1 MRPSLSILEP
11 ELIERIVDEAKRV
24 LAEVGMEIRGPE
36 MRRRLLEHG
45 LPLDATG
52 DRVLFPRDVVEAA
65 IASAPSSFLLYDRD
79 GEPHADLGG
88 DRVHFVPGSSGLKVL
103 DHRTGETR
111 LANSTDFV
119 EYVRLADGLAN
130 IPYLATAFST
140 NDDIEAGVS
149 DAWRL
154 YMTLTN
160 SKKPVVSGAFTEHG
174 VPRMVEMMQLF
185 RRDRADLIARP
196 MSIFTIT
203 ATGNFRYSE
212 DSCQNLIDCVEAG
225 VAVEIVP
232 VTLMGLIAPVTVV
245 GATVFHT
252 ADVLAGIT
260 MAQIVRPGAPVL
272 FGGAP
277 ATFHMK
283 IASSP
288 MSAIEA
294 LQLDAA
300 YVAVAKSLGLPTQS
314 YMALSD
320 GPILDAQA
328 GAETFGSALIAALAG
343 VNSVSGPGDARLP
356 ARVQPAEA
364 RLRRRDVRPGIA
376 LRPRGDAPRRPAGR
390 RARRPPPRRPAPDHG
405 RAHDRPLADR
415 AVPAERDRRSRQPRG
430 VAAGRWQGHLPACL
444 RRGRSPTG
452 RLQPGRDRPGH
463 RRRAA
468 PDHPLRVERPEP
480 CHCRRSLSP
489 RSPSPRPAGSGNAVT
504 TAAEKPPRGQPTRRI
519 PRHDHAAR
527 HAGHRGL
534 VDPLLRAVVPTL
546 AVLREDPGG
555 RLQRLRHLQPH
566 VPARLLRG
574 PDRGVLGA
582 AQRRHRVGRVGRAD
596 RRDHR
601 AGRVGV
607 HEHAHLSRPDQV
619 RGRTGQVHDRHGR
632 GRRDRQRPRPAADRG
647 EPLVDGPRRLRCRP
661 VGARRGHPRRD
672 GRQGPRARGLSG
684 PGPGPEVEGRR
695 CGRSSGRP
703 STTSSTTGR

>member
-1 MRPSLSILEP
+1 M
-11 ELIERIVDEAKRV
+11 
-24 LAEVGMEIRGPE
+24 
-36 MRRRLLEHG
+36 
-45 LPLDATG
+45 
-52 DRVLFPRDVVEAA
+52 
-65 IASAPSSFLLYDRD
+65 LYDRD

-140 NDDIEAGVS
+140 NDDIEAQVS

-160 SKKPVVSGAFTEHG
+160 SNKPVVSGAFTEHG

-225 VAVEIVP
+225 IPVEIVP
-232 VTLMGLIAPVTVV
+232 VTLMGLIAPVTLV

-252 ADVLAGIT
+252 VDVLAGIT
-260 MAQIVRPGAPVL
+260 MAQVVRPGAPVL

-320 GPILDAQA
+320 GTILDAQA

-343 VNSVSGPGDARLP
+343 VNSVSGPGMLDFLLVFSLP
-356 ARVQPAEA
+356 KLVFDDEMCGQ
-364 RLRRRDVRPGIA
+364 A
-376 LRPRGDAPRRPAGR
+376 LRFVREVEPHDDLPVDELIDQLMADQHLIMA
-390 RARRPPPRRPAPDHG
+390 
-405 RAHDRPLADR
+405 AHTTAHWPTELYLPS
-415 AVPAERDRRSRQPRG
+415 VDRRSRQPRG
-430 VAAGRWQGHLPACL
+430 LDEGRARRTPTSAPATRSTGGWPPTASSRPTRPSTPSCAGSSGPASST
-444 RRGRSPTG
+444 RSGPAG
-452 RLQPGRDRPGH
+452 DP
-463 RRRAA
+463 RRA
-468 PDHPLRVERPEP
+468 
-480 CHCRRSLSP
+480 
-489 RSPSPRPAGSGNAVT
+489 
-504 TAAEKPPRGQPTRRI
+504 
-519 PRHDHAAR
+519 
-527 HAGHRGL
+527 
-534 VDPLLRAVVPTL
+534 
-546 AVLREDPGG
+546 
-555 RLQRLRHLQPH
+555 
-566 VPARLLRG
+566 
-574 PDRGVLGA
+574 
-582 AQRRHRVGRVGRAD
+582 RAD
-596 RRDHR
+596 RR
-601 AGRVGV
+601 
-607 HEHAHLSRPDQV
+607 RPPASATPPQPPPRTRRPTRQPGGSPHDDQPTATPATTP
-619 RGRTGQVHDRHGR
+619 RRPCTSGR
-632 GRRDRQRPRPAADRG
+632 GTAARRSSRRRWRPAAA
-647 EPLVDGPRRLRCRP
+647 PTT
-661 VGARRGHPRRD
+661 
-672 GRQGPRARGLSG
+672 
-684 PGPGPEVEGRR
+684 
-695 CGRSSGRP
+695 
-703 STTSSTTGR
+703 STTTCTCRATTPTRSRSTGRCSTT